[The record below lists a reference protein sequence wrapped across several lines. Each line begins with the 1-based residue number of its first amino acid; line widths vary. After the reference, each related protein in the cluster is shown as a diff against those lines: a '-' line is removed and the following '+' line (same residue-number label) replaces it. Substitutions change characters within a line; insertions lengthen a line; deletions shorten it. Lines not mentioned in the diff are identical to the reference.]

1 MMTRTV
7 VAFTARTPVVL
18 NAPPST
24 ELQMQ
29 RAELAAA
36 SAIGSAAQSTA
47 DAAATD
53 ADRIAAETA
62 AGLADTNRALVE
74 AMMSNGGVPY
84 ANTYAASLPKGVTGV
99 TIGGTAITGATVG
112 EYAITGSGGSITGYG
127 LTLVVTSA
135 TTATVRVNNTGLG
148 SGTTPPTL
156 TKPAGATLPAGTT
169 ITAVVAPIVA
179 DQKAYAYASTD
190 SSTVLFNRNN
200 GGAVAALNNPDGSQI
215 SFLNAREFRRFIAR
229 FSTWRNTAYA
239 VANPHLLRV
248 SVNLIM
254 ADGSTPPD
262 CYTYDIR
269 RDLSTRFIIDI
280 KRVSDN
286 VRMAATTTTTT
297 AAAVAT
303 SINPIS
309 FTGANGGTGQVTLAL
324 YLTAEAIAAGI
335 SSASTYTVDWGG
347 GETWGGVQD
356 GLTTTTALNSSNMG
370 LDAASRSQV
379 TVLAEAAV
387 GRASKMF
394 DGSATDTYA
403 KAVFKDVI
411 IGNGDPDDTYFWNY
425 QTMYFAGI
433 PLYRFK
439 ARLHSTKYSGAEV
452 ARYDYEKATLPSD
465 TDLPAALYMSR
476 MYDGAVLTSD
486 DTGTTAYVELDKS
499 AIAWTKDLTTNTT
512 AVATKIAKG
521 KVQTTGETEA
531 AWLARNIGH
540 YKRVTIGATNG
551 DYATVVAAIAATEN
565 AAAAGTI
572 TRSTYPS
579 CNFGSPER
587 PILFEVVDALTEQV
601 TPFTYLGIS
610 QSPLRLPHG
619 SILKTRPD
627 TLIYMDTAGAT
638 APVVE
643 MNFTARIMGGGTIEQ
658 RGDGYIIHVD
668 NSGAISHTSTRA
680 PFDLRRKIQTV
691 FGDIILLKTE
701 DNAVPHVGA
710 GISNGQHILF
720 DGTIF
725 KRPNNTAQCDYIYVH
740 NSPSETVAGTIELRN
755 VTSDVTGATAAM
767 LTVAKTHS
775 SSVRHSVIV
784 SNSNCPRLK
793 VNNTAGGGAGFI
805 RRGPMTGITVVG
817 DMEP

>member
-7 VAFTARTPVVL
+7 VAFEARTPVVL
-18 NAPPST
+18 SAPPST
-24 ELQMQ
+24 ELQML
-29 RAELAAA
+29 RAESAAA
-36 SAIGSAAQSTA
+36 SAIAAKDLAVPAAADAEVAAAAA
-47 DAAATD
+47 DAALGA
-53 ADRIAAETA
+53 
-62 AGLADTNRALVE
+62 VE
-74 AMMSNGGVPY
+74 AFMTNGGTPY
-84 ANTYAASLPKGVTGV
+84 ANAYASSLPKGSQSITITAAGSGYANATYAGGVTGGPAGFAWTYTV
-99 TIGGTAITGATVG
+99 TGGT
-112 EYAITGSGGSITGYG
+112 
-127 LTLVVTSA
+127 VTSA
-135 TTATVRVNNTGLG
+135 TVTNPGLATATTA
-148 SGTTPPTL
+148 PTL
-156 TKPAGATLPAGTT
+156 SFPSGGGTGATA
-169 ITAVVAPIVA
+169 TAAAASTLIP
-179 DQKAYAYASTD
+179 DQKAYAVASSD
-190 SSTVLFNRNN
+190 SATVLIYRNN

-229 FSTWRNTAYA
+229 FSTWRYTAYA

-254 ADGSTPPD
+254 TDGSTPPD
-262 CYTYDIR
+262 CYVYDIR

-303 SINPIS
+303 SINPTS

-379 TVLAEAAV
+379 TVLAESAV

-425 QTMYFAGI
+425 QTIYFPGI

-439 ARLHSTKYSGAEV
+439 ARLHSTKYNAEV

-465 TDLPAALYMSR
+465 TDLPATIYASR
-476 MYDGAVLTSD
+476 MYDGAVLSSD
-486 DTGTTAYVELDKS
+486 DTGTTAYVEMDKS
-499 AIAWTKDLTTNTT
+499 AIVWTKDLTTYTT
-512 AVATKIAKG
+512 SAATKIAKG
-521 KVQTTGETEA
+521 KVQTAAQTEA
-531 AWLARNIGH
+531 AWLARNVAH

-551 DYATVVAAIAATEN
+551 DYATVVAAVSAMEN

-579 CNFGSPER
+579 TNQGAPEK

-627 TLIYMDTAGAT
+627 TLIYMDTSGAT
-638 APVVE
+638 APVIE

-658 RGDGYIIHVD
+658 RGDGYIVHVD
-668 NSGAISHTSTRA
+668 NSGAISHTSTRS
-680 PFDLRRKIQTV
+680 PFELRRKIQTV
-691 FGDIILLKTE
+691 FGDIILLKTM

-725 KRPNNTAQCDYIYVH
+725 KRPNNTAQCDYVYVH
-740 NSPSETVAGTIELRN
+740 NSPSETVAGTIEMCN
-755 VTSDVTGATAAM
+755 VVSDISGATAAM
-767 LTVAKTHS
+767 LTVAKTHA

-784 SNSNCPRLK
+784 TNSDCPRLK
-793 VNNTAGGGAGFI
+793 VNNTAGGAAGFI
-805 RRGPMTGITVVG
+805 RRGSMTGITIVG
-817 DMEP
+817 TMEP